1 MSVLA
6 RLGRTSERAGRGH
19 LSAPEIA
26 MRRN

>member
-6 RLGRTSERAGRGH
+6 RLGRTSERAGGVH

-26 MRRN
+26 TRRN